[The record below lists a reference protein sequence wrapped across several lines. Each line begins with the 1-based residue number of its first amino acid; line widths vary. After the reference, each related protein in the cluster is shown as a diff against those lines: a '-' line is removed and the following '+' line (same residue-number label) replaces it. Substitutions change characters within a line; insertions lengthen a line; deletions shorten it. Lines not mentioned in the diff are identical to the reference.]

1 MYICVKL
8 LPEDLNPGPCLPH
21 PTSTYICEVIIAL
34 KVKLEEEKK
43 INEKPSYSFNKN
55 NTLVQNEITLLNC
68 KPSPSN

>member
-1 MYICVKL
+1 MKL
-8 LPEDLNPGPCLPH
+8 LPEGLNPGFCLSH
-21 PTSTYICEVIIAL
+21 PTSTYNCKVTIAL

>member
-1 MYICVKL
+1 MKL
-8 LPEDLNPGPCLPH
+8 LPEDLNPDLCLPH
-21 PTSTYICEVIIAL
+21 STSTYICKVTIAL